1 VAKSD
6 RLLCKPLGVLHDLIA
21 SYDLTSIQ
29 WVLLGVS
36 GLLIGMSKTGIS
48 GVGLMVVPILANAFG
63 GRPSVGLLL
72 PILIFADIFAVTWY
86 NRHAEW
92 KHILRLI
99 PWAFA
104 GILLATFIGKNLSDI
119 TFNRLLAGMVIVG
132 IGILFWQDLRSNKIE
147 VPKSRWFAVGLGLL
161 GGFATMIGN
170 AAGPVMALYLLS
182 MRLPKN
188 KFIGTGAWYFFI
200 VNLSKVPLH
209 IWSWQTISKESLML
223 DVMVIPAI
231 VIGAFVGIWLVRLL
245 PDKFYRLL
253 IIVTT
258 LLSAFLLF

>member
-1 VAKSD
+1 MGS
-6 RLLCKPLGVLHDLIA
+6 LIQ
-21 SYDLTSIQ
+21 SYDLSSLQ
-29 WVLLGVS
+29 WGLLLLC
-36 GLLIGMSKTGIS
+36 GLLIGMSKTGLA

-99 PWAFA
+99 PWALA
-104 GILLATFIGKNLSDI
+104 GIAVATLIGRNLSDI
-119 TFNRLLAGMVIVG
+119 TFNRLLAALVIAG
-132 IGILFWQDLRSNKIE
+132 IVILVWRDLRGDKVKI
-147 VPKSRWFAVGLGLL
+147 PKSRWFAAGLGLV

-170 AAGPVMALYLLS
+170 AAGPVMSLYLLS

-188 KFIGTGAWYFFI
+188 SFIGTGAWFFFI
-200 VNLSKVPLH
+200 VNVSKVPLH
-209 IWSWQTISKESLML
+209 IWSWKTITLDSFIL
-223 DVMVIPAI
+223 DVLMIPAI
-231 VIGAFVGIWLVRLL
+231 AAGAFLGIWLVRMF
-245 PDKFYRLL
+245 PERIYRIL
-253 IIVTT
+253 IIATT

>member
-1 VAKSD
+1 MI
-6 RLLCKPLGVLHDLIA
+6 DLFS
-21 SYDLTSIQ
+21 SYDLTGSQ
-29 WVLLGVS
+29 WILLCLC

-48 GVGLMVVPILANAFG
+48 GVGLMVVPIMANAFG

-72 PILIFADIFAVTWY
+72 PILIFADLFAVAWY

-92 KHILRLI
+92 KHILKLI
-99 PWAFA
+99 PWALA
-104 GILLATFIGKNLSDI
+104 GILIAAFVGKNLSD
-119 TFNRLLAGMVIVG
+119 TSFNRLLALMVISG
-132 IGILFWQDLRSNKIE
+132 IAILVWQDLKSKRVK
-147 VPKSRWFAVGLGLL
+147 VPQSRWFAAGLGLM

-188 KFIGTGAWYFFI
+188 RYIGTGAWFFLM

-209 IWSWQTISKESLML
+209 IWSWKTITTETFVL
-223 DVMVIPAI
+223 DLFMIPAI
-231 VIGAFVGIWLVRLL
+231 AAGAFLGIWMVRLI
-245 PDKFYRLL
+245 PERFYRLL

>member
-1 VAKSD
+1 MIDIIS
-6 RLLCKPLGVLHDLIA
+6 
-21 SYDLTSIQ
+21 SYDLTATQ
-29 WVLLGVS
+29 WILLCLS

-48 GVGLMVVPILANAFG
+48 GVGLMVVPLLANAFG

-86 NRHAEW
+86 HRHADW

-99 PWAFA
+99 PWAMG
-104 GILLATFIGKNLSDI
+104 GIIAATFVGKSMSDI
-119 TFNRLLAGMVIVG
+119 TFNRLLAGMVIAG
-132 IGILFWQDLRSNKIE
+132 IAILVWQDLRSGKIKI
-147 VPKSRWFAVGLGLL
+147 PKSRLFAAGLGVT

-188 KFIGTGAWYFFI
+188 IYIGTGAWFFFI

-209 IWSWQTISKESLML
+209 IWSWKTITIESFLL
-223 DVMVIPAI
+223 NVMMIPAI
-231 VIGAFVGIWLVRLL
+231 AGGAFLGIWLVRLF
-245 PDKFYRLL
+245 PERIYRIL